1 MRPCRLSPTR
11 RFAIVPPWLLHRLSV
26 LSCAF
31 ALVACAAHANGDP
44 AANGDPLAPAQVAG
58 LWCGDGLLHEFSL
71 RLNQREEQ
79 VEGELL
85 RKGRSRSIEGRIE
98 GQVLRTQSTK
108 VGTLVLEKQGEELR
122 VTGGDGLLALA
133 RGTSFRRSEGATCAG

>member
-1 MRPCRLSPTR
+1 MAS
-11 RFAIVPPWLLHRLSV
+11 HRLT
-26 LSCAF
+26 LFACAL
-31 ALVACAAHANGDP
+31 ALGTACAAHANGDG
-44 AANGDPLAPAQVAG
+44 AAGAGPLAPAQVAG

-98 GQVLRTQSTK
+98 GQVLRTESTK
-108 VGTLVLEKQGEELR
+108 VGALVLEKQGDELR
-122 VTGGDGLLALA
+122 VKGGEGPIALA
-133 RGTSFRRSEGATCAG
+133 RGTSFRRSEAATCSG

>member
-1 MRPCRLSPTR
+1 MA
-11 RFAIVPPWLLHRLSV
+11 FHRLT
-26 LSCAF
+26 L
-31 ALVACAAHANGDP
+31 LACALGLGAAIGAHANGDDTLAAPP
-44 AANGDPLAPAQVAG
+44 AEVAG

-108 VGTLVLEKQGEELR
+108 VGALVLEKQGDELR
-122 VTGGDGLLALA
+122 VTGGDGPIALA
-133 RGTSFRRSEGATCAG
+133 RGTSFRRSEAATCTG